1 MKLWDLSPRI
11 DEELKV
17 WPGDTPPTREVLC
30 ELEKGAS
37 VTLSTLRATVHLGSH
52 VDGANHYAKGATG
65 VEGWEIE
72 RFVGPCHVMEARAE
86 RGRRVSILDFGSTIA
101 DSQSDGGV
109 QASGG
114 ANAAREARG
123 EAALARIVHPRVL
136 IKTGTYPDF
145 RVFNE
150 DFAGLEPS
158 LIDALA
164 GRGVKLIGVDT
175 PSVDSFSSKDLPA
188 HAACFRGGIAILE
201 GLVMRDVEPGEYELI
216 ALPLKLAGF
225 DASPVRAVLRRT

>member
-11 DEELKV
+11 DEGLKV

-52 VDGANHYAKGATG
+52 VDGANHYAKGAPG
-65 VEGWEIE
+65 VEAWEIE
-72 RFVGPCHVMEARAE
+72 RFVGPCHVIEARGE
-86 RGRRVSILDFGSTIA
+86 QGRRVSILDFGLRIA
-101 DSQSDGGV
+101 DSKSN
-109 QASGG
+109 ATESGLG
-114 ANAAREARG
+114 SGAREVREV
-123 EAALARIVHPRVL
+123 EAIARIVHPRVL
-136 IKTGTYPDF
+136 IKTGTYPDC

-164 GRGVKLIGVDT
+164 ARGVKLIGVDT

-201 GLVMRDVEPGEYELI
+201 GLVLRDVPAGEYELI

-225 DASPVRAVLRRT
+225 DASPVRAVLRGT

>member
-11 DEELKV
+11 DEGLKV

-52 VDGANHYAKGATG
+52 VDGANHYAKGAPG
-65 VEGWEIE
+65 VEAWEIE
-72 RFVGPCHVMEARAE
+72 RFVGPCHVIEARGE
-86 RGRRVSILDFGSTIA
+86 RGRRVSILDFGLRIA
-101 DSQSDGGV
+101 DSKSN
-109 QASGG
+109 ATESGLG
-114 ANAAREARG
+114 SGSREVREV
-123 EAALARIVHPRVL
+123 EAIARIVHPRVL
-136 IKTGTYPDF
+136 IKTGTYPDC

-164 GRGVKLIGVDT
+164 ARGVKLIGVDT

-201 GLVMRDVEPGEYELI
+201 GLVLRDVPAGEYELI

-225 DASPVRAVLRRT
+225 DASPVRAVLRGT